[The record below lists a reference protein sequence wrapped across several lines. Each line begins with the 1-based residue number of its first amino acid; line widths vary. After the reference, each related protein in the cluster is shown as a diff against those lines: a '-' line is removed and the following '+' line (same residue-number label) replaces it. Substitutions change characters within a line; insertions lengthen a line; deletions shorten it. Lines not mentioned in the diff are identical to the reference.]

1 MKSAFVYLFSILI
14 PYGHVLGQDTL
25 RLNFDEAVKIALQ
38 NNILL
43 RQEKNNLESAVAVER
58 ASKAQYLPNLSAS
71 GRAMHLYGQQFDLV
85 KGGVYFLGS
94 DRIGG
99 SITAYYTLF
108 DGMGR
113 YNTLRR
119 SGSLRDSQ
127 QNLVD
132 RTEQQIIFNVAQ
144 QYLQALLD
152 RELLRIAREN
162 LTNQKTTLRQ
172 IEGFVMAGTR
182 PLSDQ
187 LNQEAEV
194 ERLEVLRIRA
204 ENKLRIDRALLSQT
218 LMMEPGIDIDPIEPE
233 WGFESI
239 LVQDFNLDEL
249 YQEALTSRPDYRK
262 SQTDQN
268 AAYANLGV
276 ARGLHFP
283 TISAFFDYGSNY
295 SSLVTDDQ
303 TNERIGF
310 NQQFFDE
317 NRNSTLG
324 LQINIPIFDQ
334 YRTISQKIQAR
345 SLVENAKLTEQNMKL
360 TIYREVQNAYLDMV
374 AARNEYL
381 ATQKQFE
388 AAEEANKIQ
397 LERYE
402 VGVGDLVEL
411 STSVQR
417 YVEAAS
423 SRANAQYT
431 LLFQKVILDYY
442 MGSLN
447 KENLH

>member
-1 MKSAFVYLFSILI
+1 MKSAFVFLFSFLI
-14 PYGHVLGQDTL
+14 PYGYVLGQDTL

-43 RQEKNNLESAVAVER
+43 RQEKNNLESAIAVER

-71 GRAMHLYGQQFDLV
+71 GQAMHLYGQQFDLV
-85 KGGVYFLGS
+85 KGDIYFLGS
-94 DRIGG
+94 DRVGG

-108 DGMGR
+108 NGMGR

-119 SGSLRDSQ
+119 SGSLKDSQ
-127 QNLVD
+127 ENLVE

-152 RELLRIAREN
+152 RELLRIANEN

-172 IEGFVMAGTR
+172 IEGFVAAGTR

-204 ENKLRIDRALLSQT
+204 ENKLRIDKALLSQT
-218 LMMEPGIDIDPIEPE
+218 LMMEPGIDIDLIEPE

-239 LVQDFNLDEL
+239 LVQDFALDEL
-249 YQEALTSRPDYRK
+249 YQEALASRPDYRK
-262 SQTDQN
+262 SLTDQN
-268 AAYANLGV
+268 AAFANLGV

-295 SSLVTDDQ
+295 SSLVTDQ
-303 TNERIGF
+303 NNERVSF
-310 NQQFFDE
+310 NKQFFEE
-317 NRNSTLG
+317 NRTSALG
-324 LQINIPIFDQ
+324 LQISIPIFDQ
-334 YRTISQKIQAR
+334 YRTISQKIQAG

-360 TIYREVQNAYLDMV
+360 TIYREVQNAYLDMA

-397 LERYE
+397 QERYE

-417 YVEAAS
+417 FVEAAS

-442 MGSLN
+442 MGNLN
-447 KENLH
+447 KDDLH